1 MIAML
6 NTPRFAMAL
15 CLLSFVAPLAI
26 AQESAEQRDAGEIAT
41 WMAIYQKEAA
51 SYELSVGS
59 KRNEPLK
66 LEPNMLLKYS
76 NPVRTGDQH
85 GGVFLWTQAG
95 RPAAVASIWSSIP
108 NNATERSLAIE
119 FLSLTTSPIRSKHA
133 PRQGKRGP
141 VPDWEVKAAGIARK
155 PIADAPLPAKTE
167 ALRLVQMRRLAEE
180 FQASISSSPLETAQ
194 PLRLQTKPLFRYS
207 SADSGVTDG
216 ALFAYVLG
224 TDPELFLL
232 IEALRGDADE
242 RWLFAAARF
251 TNRPLSLRR
260 GEAEVW
266 SCDVAKTYDGSQ
278 PYFIYWGV
286 ATEKDLK

>member
-1 MIAML
+1 MIAKS
-6 NTPRFAMAL
+6 NTTRLAL
-15 CLLSFVAPLAI
+15 VWCLIWEASSLSRADEEEVKV
-26 AQESAEQRDAGEIAT
+26 
-41 WMAIYQKEAA
+41 WMDRYQKEAA
-51 SYELSVGS
+51 SYEMSAGNKPS
-59 KRNEPLK
+59 DPLK

-76 NPVRTGDQH
+76 NPVRTGAQH
-85 GGVFLWTQAG
+85 GGVFVWTQAG

-108 NNATERSLAIE
+108 NDATERALAIE
-119 FLSLTTSPIRSKHA
+119 FVSLTTEPIRSKHE
-133 PRQGKRGP
+133 PRRGKRGP
-141 VPDWEVKAAGIARK
+141 VPDWDVKTAGISWK
-155 PIADAPLPAKTE
+155 PLDGAPVPAKSE

-180 FQASISSSPLETAQ
+180 FQAAISPSLVEAAQ

-232 IEALRGDADE
+232 VEAVRSDSGE
-242 RWLFAAARF
+242 RWMSAAARF

-260 GEAEVW
+260 GEIEVW
-266 SCDVAKTYDGSQ
+266 SCDAAKPYDGSQ